1 MYAVRTVDPML
12 TGLALILFALWGF
25 RFEKVLFQTR
35 RELKELKNGKTF
47 PIDYG
52 KGRDGSV

>member
-1 MYAVRTVDPML
+1 LAGVVLL